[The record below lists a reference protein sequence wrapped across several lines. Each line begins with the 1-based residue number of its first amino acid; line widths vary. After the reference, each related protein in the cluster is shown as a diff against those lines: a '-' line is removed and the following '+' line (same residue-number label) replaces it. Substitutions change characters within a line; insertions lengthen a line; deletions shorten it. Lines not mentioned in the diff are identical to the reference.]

1 MTMFKAARKTTKYLI
16 ASLDEGSAAGWA
28 NFLDSRPAL
37 ADLGGVRLPGLVGR
51 GAVHYTHL
59 TLPTIYAVS
68 ITVVAESLK
77 QKSTPYALKMTNVN
91 RPSINTSE

>member
-51 GAVHYTHL
+51 GGG
-59 TLPTIYAVS
+59 
-68 ITVVAESLK
+68 
-77 QKSTPYALKMTNVN
+77 
-91 RPSINTSE
+91 